1 MDQTEIDQ
9 VLDKLVR
16 EVEGSVH
23 AFYRGDVRQHTQR
36 IKTDTFVR
44 EARQALVQLLGAGAA
59 PAPPSDSTAAS
70 QAASPPLSAA
80 EAAAAMRCVM
90 GWMPMGPP
98 NAASPES
105 RCVAAAREMSPTW
118 GERERA
124 RAALKRVAT

>member
-1 MDQTEIDQ
+1 MDQSEIDQ

-36 IKTDTFVR
+36 VKTDTFVR
-44 EARQALVQLLGAGAA
+44 EARQALLQMLGGGASATESASAPSSAGA
-59 PAPPSDSTAAS
+59 PS
-70 QAASPPLSAA
+70 PLSAA
-80 EAAAAMRCVM
+80 EIAAATRCVM

-98 NAASPES
+98 NAASPDS

-124 RAALKRVAT
+124 RAALKRLTG